1 MINNDDCTVLNV
13 EYVVEDVKPMLE
25 GSKGGEEKPHQP
37 VETPNNLLSIA
48 YAKVLVAVGEGPLHG
63 TPTGRDI
70 YLNGTPL
77 IGPSGEDNFGGVTW
91 EWRNGT
97 QDQEYIQGNPSV
109 TNEFQIGFPLT
120 QITPWTRQIT
130 KTDLSAIR
138 VTLATSALMQQL
150 ENGDTVGYK
159 IDYAIDLSTDGG
171 PYVEYGQYSMEGKT
185 NTTYERTHRVN
196 LPPAP
201 TAGWQ
206 VRVRRLSPDTNLN
219 NIQDKLSVKSYT
231 EVIDEKYRYPN
242 TALLFVQF
250 DSKLFGGGSIPKIS
264 VKVEGREVRVPSNY
278 DPRSRVYSGVW
289 DGSFKWDYTDN
300 PAWVFFDIV
309 TQERFGLGNRVN
321 TNQISKW
328 DLYEIAQYC
337 DVMVDDGTGA
347 GTKEPRYT
355 CNVYIAALADAWQV
369 LRDICSIFNGMT
381 YWNGNQIVAI
391 ADKPEPVSNIP
402 LFSRSNVVDGF
413 DYQST
418 DERSIYTSALIS
430 YDDPADHY
438 STKVEAS
445 WEKSEI
451 LRWRGDRQVTLSA
464 IGCTSRGEAQRKG
477 KYTLLTNLLNRSVVF
492 RTGLQGMDEK
502 VLPGKIVGIADPL
515 IAGKPF
521 TGRLIAGTP
530 KVVTLDR
537 PTEAKAGD
545 ILFIHTREGVQVGRT
560 IESVSGNVITVTTAY
575 NEVPMKDTVWYLEA
589 SDLKSQL
596 FKVTKIT
603 QPDPGVY
610 EITAVEYNESK
621 FAAIDNGARLEN
633 RPISKVPPAFI
644 RPPFPITVT
653 AQTFIEQT
661 MAVTTMTASWEP
673 VENAV
678 LYEVQFRTNMGDW
691 IPMGITGVS
700 EIDVKGIYTGDYVV
714 RVRSINSMG
723 IKSTWGMSAVT
734 KLEGKQGKPPTLAYF
749 NTIPQFLGIDLQ
761 WGFKPFSEDTLR
773 TEIMYSENSN
783 FENAIHLGDYAYPQS
798 THAIRGISAGK
809 EFFFWAR
816 LIDRTGNIGD
826 WFPLSTEQGIQGKS
840 KINDNGEYNDYF
852 AGLIGE
858 TALDKTLY
866 DRIELIDGNGPGS
879 VNERL
884 ETAVTELEE
893 KIANITDALVYDPL
907 KSYVRNDV
915 VRLGQ
920 KLYQAQKDVP
930 VGVSPPNEEYWKDV
944 GTILEEANGLASRVD
959 VVEVKI
965 ENVEGQV
972 TSVVTSLE
980 SMQAAYR
987 DDDGVG
993 SQDDAI
999 VGWNSRAQI
1008 STEREVRAS
1017 QNEATAR
1024 ELVVFKADIANNSS
1038 RISSLTEVVTT
1049 NNTATSTRIDNLTAT
1064 VKLDNYNVN
1073 AALTEERSARA
1084 TADTAITTRVDSL
1097 SATVTTEFS
1106 KTNAAITTE
1115 STARAQGDA
1124 AISNRVDTIEAG
1136 LITDTQVKALIQVE
1150 TTARVGADNALGQ
1163 RIDTVQVQVGNQSA
1177 SIQEIRT
1184 AQITTD
1190 GKINQSW
1197 TLKMEQQT
1205 DGKYVAA
1212 GIGLGIENGPA
1223 GLQSQFLVRADRFAV
1238 VSGLNGT
1245 QAAPF
1250 VVQGGQVF
1258 ISQALIG
1265 TAWITNAMIGNVIQ
1279 SNNFVPNSTGWQLD
1293 KSGSL
1298 QINGNVAGGGRL
1310 TLNNQLLQV
1319 FDAAGQIRVRLGIW
1333 Q

>member
-1 MINNDDCTVLNV
+1 MIKNDDCQVLRV
-13 EYVVEDVKPMLE
+13 DHVVEDAPMIE
-25 GSKGGEEKPHQP
+25 GSKGGGEKPHQP
-37 VETPNNLLSIA
+37 VETPNSLLSIA
-48 YAKVLVAVGEGPLHG
+48 YAKVLVAVAEGPLHG

-77 IGPSGEDNFGGVTW
+77 IGPSGENNFGGVTW

-109 TNEFQIGFPLT
+109 TNEFQINFPLT
-120 QITPWTRQIT
+120 QLTPWTRQIT
-130 KTDLSAIR
+130 KLDLSAVR
-138 VTLATSALMQQL
+138 VTLSTPALMQQL
-150 ENGDTVGYK
+150 QNGDTVGYN
-159 IDYAIDLSTDGG
+159 ITYAIDLSIDGG
-171 PYVEYGQYSMEGKT
+171 PFTEYGVFQMNGKT
-185 NTTYERTHRVN
+185 NNTYERTHRVD
-196 LPPAP
+196 LPQGVN
-201 TAGWQ
+201 AGWSI
-206 VRVRRLSPDTNLN
+206 RVRRISPDSQQSS
-219 NIQDKLSVKSYT
+219 IQDKLSIKSYT
-231 EVIDEKYRYPN
+231 EVIDDKYRYPN

-264 VKVEGREVRVPSNY
+264 VNVEGREVRVPSNY
-278 DPRSRVYSGVW
+278 DPKSRTYSGIW

-321 TNQISKW
+321 TNQVSKW

-347 GTKEPRYT
+347 GTKEPRHT

-391 ADKPEPVSNIP
+391 ADKPEPTNNIP

-430 YDDPADHY
+430 YDDPLDHF

-464 IGCTSRGEAQRKG
+464 VGCTSRGEAQRKG
-477 KYTLLTNLLNRSVVF
+477 KYTILTNMLNRSVVF

-502 VLPGKIVGIADPL
+502 VLPGKVIGVADPL

-521 TGRLIAGTP
+521 TGRLIAGVP

-537 PTEAKAGD
+537 PTEAKTGD
-545 ILFIHTREGVQVGRT
+545 ILFIHTREGVQQGRT
-560 IESVSGNVITVTTAY
+560 IQEVANDGTVITLTTPY
-575 NEVPMKDTVWYLEA
+575 TEVPMKDTVWYLEA
-589 SDLKSQL
+589 NDLKSQL

-603 QPDPGVY
+603 KPDNGVY

-621 FAAIDNGARLEN
+621 YNAIDNGARLEQ
-633 RPISKVPPAFI
+633 RPVSKVPPAFI
-644 RPPFPITVT
+644 RPPSPIKVISN
-653 AQTFIEQT
+653 TFVEQT
-661 MAVTTMTASWEP
+661 MAITTMTASWP
-673 VENAV
+673 AVENAV
-678 LYEVQFRTNMGDW
+678 LYEAQFRTNMGDW
-691 IPMGITGVS
+691 IPMGTTGVC
-700 EIDVKGIYTGDYVV
+700 EIDVKGIYTGDYIV
-714 RVRSINSMG
+714 RVRSINSMN
-723 IKSTWGMSAVT
+723 IKSTWGQSEIT

-773 TEIMYSENSN
+773 TEIMYSENAN
-783 FENAIHLGDYAYPQS
+783 FENAVHLGDYAYPQS
-798 THAIRGISAGK
+798 THSIRGMSAGK

-816 LIDRTGNIGD
+816 LVDRTGNVGD

-858 TALDKTLY
+858 TALDKKLY

-884 ETAVTELEE
+884 NEVVKDLEDQ
-893 KIANITDALVYDPL
+893 IQNITDALVYDPE
-907 KSYVRNDV
+907 KEKYDQGDI

-920 KLYQAQKDVP
+920 KLYQAQKEVP
-930 VGVSPPNEEYWKDV
+930 KGVSPPNDEYWKDV
-944 GTILEEANGLASRVD
+944 GTILEDANNLASRVD

-965 ENVEGQV
+965 VNIDGKL
-972 TSVVTSLE
+972 TSVATSIEGLT
-980 SMQAAYR
+980 AAYR
-987 DDDGVG
+987 EDDGTG
-993 SQDDAI
+993 AMDDAI
-999 VGWNSRAQI
+999 AGWNSRAQI
-1008 STEREVRAS
+1008 VTEREVRADADEAFARELVLFKAEVDGNS
-1017 QNEATAR
+1017 ARITDLTEVVANNEEATAR
-1024 ELVVFKADIANNSS
+1024 RFETLQA
-1038 RISSLTEVVTT
+1038 E
-1049 NNTATSTRIDNLTAT
+1049 
-1064 VKLDNYNVN
+1064 
-1073 AALTEERSARA
+1073 
-1084 TADTAITTRVDSL
+1084 
-1097 SATVTTEFS
+1097 VTTEFG
-1106 KTNAAITTE
+1106 KTNAKIQTETEARVTADEAIG
-1115 STARAQGDA
+1115 R
-1124 AISNRVDTIEAG
+1124 RVDTIEAG
-1136 LITDTQVKALIQVE
+1136 LITDDQVKALIQVE
-1150 TTARVGADNALGQ
+1150 TEARVTADTALA
-1163 RIDTVQVQVGNQSA
+1163 RNIETVQVQVGEQSGL
-1177 SIQEIRT
+1177 IQEVKE
-1184 AQITTD
+1184 AQIDAD
-1190 GKINQSW
+1190 GKINTAW
-1197 TLKMEQQT
+1197 TLKMEQQQ

-1238 VSGLNGT
+1238 VSGSGGT
-1245 QAAPF
+1245 EAAPF

-1265 TAWITNAMIGNVIQ
+1265 TGWITNAMIGNVIQ
-1279 SNNFVPNSTGWQLD
+1279 SNNFVVNSTGWQLD

-1319 FDAAGQIRVRLGIW
+1319 YDAAGKLRVRLGIW